1 MENDIKTKPYD
12 LLIELVETRDN
23 HKIRSGLLSSSQL
36 NNLSFELLLFY
47 LMFIIAYLNTDELK
61 KTTYDRF
68 TLTSYLDKTTNR
80 ALEKNIYD
88 KYKIKINYD
97 KINPRK
103 YNIHRIALTHQSY
116 QSYKNN
122 DTFNSLYEQINKIN
136 KTIKIHKYFI
146 NFLLFLYN
154 FIITNNSVSGS
165 RRKSSYR
172 NSLMTNNSIKR
183 LITKIFDI
191 VINFTYENSEGSF
204 IEIDEDL
211 LYTIKYH
218 LYKLILSF
226 RKYGLTSPL
235 QCLEEYKCTDLIT
248 LESIKPIL
256 YSYELFLKMVKIPI
270 RGGKLT
276 KKRNLKKMIK
286 RNININ
292 YKQ

>member
-12 LLIELVETRDN
+12 LLIELVETKDT
-23 HKIRSGLLSSSQL
+23 HKIRSGLLSSNQL

-61 KTTYDRF
+61 KTAYDR
-68 TLTSYLDKTTNR
+68 LKITSYLDKINR
-80 ALEKNIYD
+80 KN
-88 KYKIKINYD
+88 YKINK
-97 KINPRK
+97 
-103 YNIHRIALTHQSY
+103 IALSYQAY

-122 DTFNSLYEQINKIN
+122 DTFNSLYQRINKIN
-136 KTIKIHKYFI
+136 KTIRIHKYFI

-154 FIITNNSVSGS
+154 FIITNHSNSSS
-165 RRKSSYR
+165 RRSLNR

-183 LITKIFDI
+183 LIAKIFDI

-211 LYTIKYH
+211 LDTIKYH
-218 LYKLILSF
+218 LFKLMLSF

-235 QCLEEYKCTDLIT
+235 QCLEENKCTDLIT

-256 YSYELFLKMVKIPI
+256 FTYEKFLKYANIPI

-276 KKRNLKKMIK
+276 KKRNLKKK
-286 RNININ
+286 
-292 YKQ
+292 

>member
-1 MENDIKTKPYD
+1 
-12 LLIELVETRDN
+12 
-23 HKIRSGLLSSSQL
+23 
-36 NNLSFELLLFY
+36 
-47 LMFIIAYLNTDELK
+47 MFIIAYLNTDELK
-61 KTTYDRF
+61 KTANDRF

-80 ALEKNIYD
+80 TLEKNIYD

-103 YNIHRIALTHQSY
+103 YNINRITLTHQSY

-122 DTFNSLYEQINKIN
+122 DTFISLYQRIN
-136 KTIKIHKYFI
+136 KYFI

-191 VINFTYENSEGSF
+191 IINFTYENYEGSF

-211 LYTIKYH
+211 LDTIKYH
-218 LYKLILSF
+218 LFKLMLSF
-226 RKYGLTSPL
+226 RK
-235 QCLEEYKCTDLIT
+235 
-248 LESIKPIL
+248 
-256 YSYELFLKMVKIPI
+256 
-270 RGGKLT
+270 
-276 KKRNLKKMIK
+276 
-286 RNININ
+286 
-292 YKQ
+292 